1 MSENIIL
8 KKNPKTEFQLLDNGF
23 KLIDGQTEENTGF
36 YYYHDIQSIELNKIW
51 FPILAK
57 WLRITTWVLNAYP
70 MVAESYKKATLV
82 INFRKTK
89 LKIWL
94 IDAHMANKAKKL
106 VELLNEKTKHNTG
119 S

>member
-51 FPILAK
+51 FPILTK

-94 IDAHMANKAKKL
+94 IDVHMANKAKKL